1 MLNIFCSPIR
11 YVVEDVRSL
20 SLPGTYHEKI
30 DSLGISLRRFT
41 RLKHLDLSRNAI
53 DNLEVCKNGVLGKLL
68 IYLGVRRCLK
78 DFGSKYE
85 EKTGIGH
92 DIYSFEIYFSEQTI
106 LLPLPI
112 LGKSFSFYHEVR
124 GSLLDILYHISFLF
138 LSYVIHLYY
147 GMGKVID
154 EW

>member
-30 DSLGISLRRFT
+30 DSLGISLRRFA

-68 IYLGVRRCLK
+68 IYLGVRHCLK

-85 EKTGIGH
+85 EKTRIR
-92 DIYSFEIYFSEQTI
+92 SQAFI
-106 LLPLPI
+106 LLRYIFLSKPFCYHFPSW
-112 LGKSFSFYHEVR
+112 GNPFHFSTRFMGHC
-124 GSLLDILYHISFLF
+124 LIFCTTFHFFFLF
-138 LSYVIHLYY
+138 MSYICIT
-147 GMGKVID
+147 GWGR
-154 EW
+154 

>member
-30 DSLGISLRRFT
+30 HSLGISLRRFT

-68 IYLGVRRCLK
+68 IYLGMRHCLK

-85 EKTGIGH
+85 EKTDIGH
-92 DIYSFEIYFSEQTI
+92 R
-106 LLPLPI
+106 
-112 LGKSFSFYHEVR
+112 H
-124 GSLLDILYHISFLF
+124 LF
-138 LSYVIHLYY
+138 F
-147 GMGKVID
+147 
-154 EW
+154 